1 MNHIYNKELNFIS
14 RIIDVLLYKS
24 MMTEIQLASNKILKI
39 IIDISE
45 KLSKLKTNGF
55 QFVN

>member
-24 MMTEIQLASNKILKI
+24 MMTEIQFASNKTLKT
-39 IIDISE
+39 IIDISD